1 MTALRDIPTAALIGS
16 AALAFSVL
24 YFVSDVI
31 EALQGGFSGSQLG
44 LTLIA
49 EAAIPVFVIA
59 LYLVQR
65 PHIGRLGRVSAAAYA
80 YSYVF
85 FTGTV
90 VYALIDGT
98 SDYTALGHDLQPWM
112 VIHGAVMVLAGL
124 GFGGAVIR
132 AKVLPRW
139 TGIALMAGVVLVSLL
154 QTLPEGPQV
163 LAAAIRDLG
172 FAGMGAALLGAHA
185 VSGHRPAAYPVGT
198 SLIDKSPQEGPV
210 SGTVPAGTASTP
222 ALVAR

>member
-1 MTALRDIPTAALIGS
+1 MTAPRDIPTTALVGLT
-16 AALAFSVL
+16 ALAFSAL
-24 YFVSDVI
+24 YVVSDVI
-31 EALQGGFSGSQLG
+31 EALQGGFSDGQLG

-49 EAAIPVFVIA
+49 EAAIPVFVIG

-65 PHIGRLGRVSAAAYA
+65 PEIGRLGRLGAAAYA

-85 FTGTV
+85 FTATV

-98 SDYTALGHDLQPWM
+98 STYSVLSHDLQPWM
-112 VIHGAVMVLAGL
+112 TMHGAVMVLAGL
-124 GFGGAVIR
+124 GFGVAVIR

-139 TGIALMAGVVLVSLL
+139 TGIALMAGVVLVSLS
-154 QTLPEGPQV
+154 QTLPAGPQV

-185 VSGHRPAAYPVGT
+185 LSGHGPAAYPR
-198 SLIDKSPQEGPV
+198 
-210 SGTVPAGTASTP
+210 PA
-222 ALVAR
+222 RR